1 MLNVRK
7 KVLMGTVMA
16 LSVISFSPELPSL
29 GHFSPG
35 ISSVVY
41 AANTGSASDIISEI
55 TGSDSDNDDT
65 LTKDDDEGKYRSV
78 TGIHLI
84 NNLCQNSDYK
94 LTKDQYNKIKTK
106 INPSS
111 KTVEDYNPEDTRQN
125 LIDTDSTTSYL
136 ISNNVIS
143 RFERFS
149 YKNGKVTFST
159 DPLVMPTDT
168 NYTSKIYRKS
178 DLYVALYKAV
188 YGVLDSKP
196 VVFNLPSIRTVN
208 GSNSVVSDVVNYKGK
223 EGTASFAEGDYW
235 AYVSPNVYEQ
245 YLAKLLD
252 KGLIDES
259 ELIQDNNHTFVSEYK
274 KLSKKSVKPAWYN
287 DGTVAYAGKDNKAL
301 GKSFTYNSKC
311 KLKHKKYN
319 YFVDEQIDEMEAL
332 SIIEDFM
339 RLTEKNMTKTEA
351 NIITYKYGA
360 NALSGLAEKDTDT
373 VSFLVAK
380 GILNFEDED
389 FPNYYSTFSTDSAY
403 DLIYRFANKDARYDF
418 SKVTLTDEESF
429 WAKKGFSQNKLSVI
443 RTTTVPTVETV
454 ESGVTYKDIVE
465 SNNPDEDT
473 EDLEENDGWKTIGKV
488 KQKLEAAL
496 LHFSPVKQAYALKAN
511 TYENYKVV
519 KLFDNKMNYT

>member
-7 KVLMGTVMA
+7 KVLIGTVMA
-16 LSVISFSPELPSL
+16 LSVVSFSPELPSL

-35 ISSVVY
+35 IPSVVY
-41 AANTGSASDIISEI
+41 AANSGSASDIISEI
-55 TGSDSDNDDT
+55 TGGDSDNDDT

-143 RFERFS
+143 RFESFS
-149 YKNGKVTFST
+149 YKNGKVTFRA

-287 DGTVAYAGKDNKAL
+287 D
-301 GKSFTYNSKC
+301 
-311 KLKHKKYN
+311 
-319 YFVDEQIDEMEAL
+319 
-332 SIIEDFM
+332 
-339 RLTEKNMTKTEA
+339 
-351 NIITYKYGA
+351 
-360 NALSGLAEKDTDT
+360 
-373 VSFLVAK
+373 
-380 GILNFEDED
+380 
-389 FPNYYSTFSTDSAY
+389 
-403 DLIYRFANKDARYDF
+403 
-418 SKVTLTDEESF
+418 
-429 WAKKGFSQNKLSVI
+429 
-443 RTTTVPTVETV
+443 
-454 ESGVTYKDIVE
+454 
-465 SNNPDEDT
+465 
-473 EDLEENDGWKTIGKV
+473 
-488 KQKLEAAL
+488 
-496 LHFSPVKQAYALKAN
+496 
-511 TYENYKVV
+511 
-519 KLFDNKMNYT
+519 